1 VATRQ
6 GLMAQSFRLAADAYR
21 DAVGGSMSSDSLRRV
36 TEEWGEQVDRQR
48 EEAAEQ
54 ALSPVESPQERPVAE
69 VAPIAGQANLS
80 TDGGMVLIREEGWRE
95 VKLTAISE
103 VEVRPAAERATG
115 EKVSRRA
122 QDPVVKLKGHS
133 YQAGLW
139 EADEMARH
147 QYAEG
152 VRREIDRCQRLSSV
166 NDGAVWIQR
175 ITAFNFPTAVQIV
188 DWRHAGE
195 RLLTVGQAVFGE
207 RSASGKEWVD
217 HQLDSLWEGR
227 VRSVERALEALNLD
241 QEKWPDEVRQAPGYF
256 SNNRKRMRYH
266 EFRRAGY
273 AIGSGTV
280 ESGINTVVHHRMR
293 RPGRGWG
300 RDTGQAMLAGLSEF
314 HSGRFDR
321 AWQATLPLAA

>member
-1 VATRQ
+1 
-6 GLMAQSFRLAADAYR
+6 MA
-21 DAVGGSMSSDSLRRV
+21 
-36 TEEWGEQVDRQR
+36 
-48 EEAAEQ
+48 
-54 ALSPVESPQERPVAE
+54 P
-69 VAPIAGQANLS
+69 
-80 TDGGMVLIREEGWRE
+80 
-95 VKLTAISE
+95 
-103 VEVRPAAERATG
+103 
-115 EKVSRRA
+115 
-122 QDPVVKLKGHS
+122 
-133 YQAGLW
+133 
-139 EADEMARH
+139 H

-152 VRREIDRCQRLSSV
+152 VRRGIDRCQRLSSV
-166 NDGAVWIQR
+166 NDGAIWIQR
-175 ITAFNFPTAVQIV
+175 ITAMNFPTAVQIV

-195 RLLTVGQAVFGE
+195 RLWTVGQAVFGE
-207 RSASGKEWVD
+207 RSAPAKEWVD

-227 VRSVERALEALNLD
+227 VRSVERALEVLNLD

-256 SNNRKRMRYH
+256 SNNRKRMRYD

-300 RDTGQAMLAGLSEF
+300 RDTGQAMLAGLSEL